1 MAYSL
6 HTLALQAPT
15 KSKKGGLLRRM
26 LSPPRLEGIAAPSA
40 ARAANAASLVAACF
54 CAALLAAG
62 VGPPPFVELGILG
75 GHLRLVYEVGTKLG
89 LVFHLVSFFASLLVS
104 GIAAQ
109 PTPNDRAAAQMLA
122 LALWAMLGGVWLAAA
137 AGGAAAWAAMPRR
150 AAVGVAAVVAGGFPL
165 SLAAFVAV
173 MSNPRR

>member
-1 MAYSL
+1 MSLKQRVQPPRRSTGGGKVCVSVGAVIGTTGCSTTESKMAYSL

-75 GHLRLVYEVGTKLG
+75 GHLRLRVRVG
-89 LVFHLVSFFASLLVS
+89 
-104 GIAAQ
+104 
-109 PTPNDRAAAQMLA
+109 LA
-122 LALWAMLGGVWLAAA
+122 T
-137 AGGAAAWAAMPRR
+137 
-150 AAVGVAAVVAGGFPL
+150 
-165 SLAAFVAV
+165 
-173 MSNPRR
+173 